1 MRSSAASSTAQQA
14 PADGSEPADRQD
26 AVESGAEPRNIWHTL
41 AVEAVLRSL
50 AAGPDGLSSAEA
62 ARRLIAEGPNELRS
76 ATRESAWR
84 TLLAQFQNVLI
95 LILLG
100 GTLVSAFLGHTLE
113 ATVITIIVL
122 FAVLLG
128 FFQEHRA
135 GRALEALRKM
145 AAPTAH
151 VRRDGQE
158 AAIPARELVRG
169 DVVLLRAGDRVPA
182 DVRMTHSMSL
192 AVDESPLTG
201 ESTAVEKTIAVLD
214 DRQLSLGDRTN
225 MAYAGTM
232 VVNGRGQAVVV
243 STGMSTEF
251 GQIARLVDTV
261 EISRTPLQEN
271 LDSLGGTLGKAALVV
286 VALVVAVGLARGEPL
301 IQMFMFGIALA
312 VAVVPEALPAV
323 VTISLAIGV
332 RRMVRRN
339 ALVRRLPVVETLGST
354 SVICSDKT
362 GTLTR
367 NEMTVRQLYAGGVSL
382 DMTGVGYEPVG
393 QVLEGGREVPA
404 PESLHALLRAAVLAS
419 DARLVKRDDRWQID
433 GDPTEGA
440 LVVAAVKAGVDPVA
454 LNDDEPRIAEIP
466 FTSERRRMT
475 TVHRNRT
482 GTVAYSK
489 GAAEEVMA
497 GCAAYASGRGPVALA
512 DELRQAVRAVEQ
524 RMASEGLRVLAVAT
538 KSGASEADAET
549 GMILLG
555 LVGMLDP
562 PRAEARAAVETCR
575 IAGIT
580 PVMITG
586 DHPLTATTVARELGM
601 LSDRRV
607 LTGRELEA
615 LGEQD
620 LERQVD
626 EVGVYARVSPA
637 DKLRI
642 VKAWQSRG
650 KVVAMTGDGVNDAP
664 ALKKADV
671 GIAMGIAGTD
681 VSKEAAGMTLLDDNF
696 STIVAAVEEGRIV
709 FGNIKKYLMY
719 LLSCNVG
726 EIVLLAGAVIA
737 GFPPPLAAV
746 QILYVN
752 LATDGLPALALAVDP
767 PEPDLMRRSPRDPRT
782 GIFTRP
788 VVAILLG
795 AGLWSAVAIIVLFI
809 SQLRA
814 GRALEEVMA
823 LTFVSLVLIQ
833 FFNAYNCRSDRVS
846 VFRRPFANRWLNLA
860 VAWEVVLLVAIL
872 YVPFLQ
878 QAFGTFAFSRED
890 WLLTFAVGVS
900 IVPVVEGVKWFS
912 RRGWLGELV

>member
-1 MRSSAASSTAQQA
+1 MKSSAAPSAAQHRVPVNAPPPPSSAEA
-14 PADGSEPADRQD
+14 GGGSGDAWHALPAE
-26 AVESGAEPRNIWHTL
+26 E
-41 AVEAVLRSL
+41 VLRRVD
-50 AAGPDGLSSAEA
+50 AAPDGLSSAEA
-62 ARRLIAEGPNELRS
+62 ARRLAADGANELQS
-76 ATRESAWR
+76 VTRESVWR

-113 ATVITIIVL
+113 ATVITVIVL

-182 DVRMTHSMSL
+182 DVRLTHAMSL

-201 ESTAVEKTIAVLD
+201 ESTAVEKTTAVLH

-225 MAYAGTM
+225 MAYSGTM

-243 STGMSTEF
+243 ATGMSTEF

-261 EISRTPLQEN
+261 ETSRTPLQEN
-271 LDSLGGTLGKAALVV
+271 LDSLGATLGKAALVV
-286 VALVVAVGLARGEPL
+286 VALVVAVGLARGQQL

-367 NEMTVRQLYAGGVSL
+367 NEMTVRQMDAGGALFEV
-382 DMTGVGYEPVG
+382 TGVGYEPAG
-393 QVLEGGREVPA
+393 QFLEGGREVSA
-404 PESLHALLRAAVLAS
+404 PDSLRALLRAAVLAS
-419 DARLVKRDDRWQID
+419 DARLVKRDDRWQIE

-440 LVVAAVKAGVDPVA
+440 LVVAAVKAGLDPAA
-454 LNDDEPRIAEIP
+454 LNDAEPRTGEIP

-475 TVHRNRT
+475 TLHAT
-482 GTVAYSK
+482 GTGTIAYSK

-497 GCAAYASGRGPVALA
+497 GCAAYATGSSPVPLTE
-512 DELRQAVRAVEQ
+512 ELRQSVRAAEQ
-524 RMASEGLRVLAVAT
+524 RMASQGLRVLAVAV
-538 KSGASEADAET
+538 KPGASDADAET
-549 GMILLG
+549 AMILLG
-555 LVGMLDP
+555 LIGMLDP
-562 PRAEARAAVETCR
+562 PRAEARAAVETCE

-601 LSDRRV
+601 LKERRV
-607 LTGRELEA
+607 VTGRDLET
-615 LGEQD
+615 LGDQD
-620 LERQVD
+620 LERRVD
-626 EVGVYARVSPA
+626 EIGVYARVSPS

-642 VKAWQSRG
+642 VRAWQSRG
-650 KVVAMTGDGVNDAP
+650 RVVAMTGDGVNDAP

-767 PEPDLMRRSPRDPRT
+767 PEPDLMRRSPRDPRS

-788 VVAILLG
+788 VVSILLA
-795 AGLWSAVAIIVLFI
+795 AGLWSALAIIAVFI
-809 SQLRA
+809 WEIRT
-814 GRALEEVMA
+814 GRPLEEVMA

-833 FFNAYNCRSDRVS
+833 FFNAYNCRSDRAS
-846 VFRRPFANRWLNLA
+846 VFTRPFANRWLNLA
-860 VAWEVVLLVAIL
+860 VMWELVLLGAIV

-878 QAFGTFAFSRED
+878 QAFGTFAFSWED
-890 WLLTFAVGVS
+890 WAVTLAVGVS
-900 IVPVVEGVKWFS
+900 IVPVVEAVKWLS
-912 RRGWLGELV
+912 RRGSLGELA